1 MSADFQTFSLPLDR
15 FDPDLLPAD
24 ARTPGTQAFRDAVN
38 EVLLGMF
45 RDFRGRATVSV
56 NDDRISVSWT
66 PDAAAASSPLDV
78 AITHLRNGRTAQG
91 VQVLEFLLTANPE
104 DVNVLFNLGLA
115 LSEARR
121 FAEAE
126 DHLARAVELAPDF
139 VNALVA
145 LGVAQLRQQ
154 NNEVAVENL
163 ERAVALEPNNQWAN
177 RNLGIALLKL
187 GDDAEKAALHL
198 RRAVESQLRDQGAW
212 LALGDALSLAEE
224 RQQAADAYRQA
235 IAINPHNDLAEVA
248 RSASS
253 RLAQDSIQRAAPAGA
268 PRPDAVEYCVAA
280 IKEFRDRPLEQ
291 VKRIAFEIAALGR
304 DGIDVNDP
312 AKRYR
317 LDSLPGEFSGLQ
329 IVCLMYVGFQLVAPG
344 TDVGIDLDSAYEQ
357 ARESVLGTASPV
369 KAQRRM
375 KCHPNIYTEREQDA
389 GWHVVQAATLLRE
402 GIDRKRSSFIIYAAL
417 ELRMAIEQIFFTII
431 VLAADNAH
439 KIDLVEL
446 RKKDALTKKLD
457 EISPRYTLRCRFSN
471 ALSSFYPHLPKT
483 AEWDV
488 KTLKRHFTELS
499 FLCHS
504 QLHVLEVNSNPE
516 KWAKV
521 SAEIEEV
528 YWYLAERLAAGT
540 GVLHFHQAH
549 PIIESLWKR
558 YSEKEIDLESVKRS
572 YAIAKPAIDAE
583 KGIIQRP

>member
-1 MSADFQTFSLPLDR
+1 MSGDFQSFSLPLDR

-24 ARTPGTQAFRDAVN
+24 ARTPGTQAFRNAVN

-78 AITHLRNGRTAQG
+78 AITHLRSGRTAQG

-163 ERAVALEPNNQWAN
+163 ERAVALEPANPWAN

-187 GDDAEKAALHL
+187 GDDAEKASLHL
-198 RRAVESQLRDQGAW
+198 RKAVESQPRDQGAW
-212 LALGDALSLAEE
+212 LALGDALTVAED
-224 RQQAADAYRQA
+224 RQQAADAYKQA

-248 RSASS
+248 RSASR
-253 RLAQDSIQRAAPAGA
+253 RLSQASIPRSAPPGA
-268 PRPDAVEYCVAA
+268 PRSDAVEYCVAA
-280 IKEFRDRPLEQ
+280 IKEFRDRPLDD

-304 DGIDVNDP
+304 EGIDVNDS

-317 LDSLPGEFSGLQ
+317 LDSLPGEFTGLQ
-329 IVCLMYVGFQLVAPG
+329 IVCLMYIGFQMFAPSV
-344 TDVGIDLDSAYEQ
+344 DVGINMSMEYSAAVTQ
-357 ARESVLGTASPV
+357 T
-369 KAQRRM
+369 M
-375 KCHPNIYTEREQDA
+375 
-389 GWHVVQAATLLRE
+389 
-402 GIDRKRSSFIIYAAL
+402 RS
-417 ELRMAIEQIFFTII
+417 R
-431 VLAADNAH
+431 
-439 KIDLVEL
+439 
-446 RKKDALTKKLD
+446 
-457 EISPRYTLRCRFSN
+457 
-471 ALSSFYPHLPKT
+471 
-483 AEWDV
+483 
-488 KTLKRHFTELS
+488 
-499 FLCHS
+499 
-504 QLHVLEVNSNPE
+504 
-516 KWAKV
+516 
-521 SAEIEEV
+521 
-528 YWYLAERLAAGT
+528 
-540 GVLHFHQAH
+540 
-549 PIIESLWKR
+549 
-558 YSEKEIDLESVKRS
+558 
-572 YAIAKPAIDAE
+572 
-583 KGIIQRP
+583 